1 MATAIAD
8 RPIGYIEGDHL
19 YTLEE
24 IKNRLRLGKAAL
36 RTARRRGLLV
46 RRIGR
51 RGYVLG
57 KDVIAYVEASA
68 TVEEN

>member
-1 MATAIAD
+1 MATAVAD
-8 RPIGYIEGDHL
+8 RPIGFIEGNHL

-24 IKNRLRLGKAAL
+24 IKTRLRLGKAAM

-57 KDVIAYVEASA
+57 KDLIQYVEQAA
-68 TVEEN
+68 IVED